1 MSSPVPGVSVLLLL
15 SIVFLPGAVS
25 LRTSRIGEPPD
36 GSNEES
42 VVRIYRPQTDADGEG
57 LPKKLEDFTR
67 VWTERYKQE
76 RHLLEPLPSSVQL
89 ILGVMT
95 TAHQGAYRN
104 VIRQTW
110 LNQKGVCYWTHR
122 PKEGCSVYVAF
133 VIGKTAPPSMQISQS
148 KLEKAQNEEGM
159 LVLDVEENMNDGKSF
174 VWFSTAL
181 KTFPW
186 ATHVGKMDMDTYP
199 FLHKLLGRMD
209 QNRSCVNQTSPYE
222 LIGRPDYF
230 CTGKQHYPE
239 TCKFLNPCP
248 SKDCLGQFHSKLDTV
263 QIGAPWRYLL
273 GQFYILSLPLVQQV
287 NWDPQKGN
295 EDVVVSK
302 AVDQAMRHLHSCVAL
317 RRLDAFVHEHKPVD
331 AAYANNI

>member
-199 FLHKLLGRMD
+199 FLHKLVYRMEL
-209 QNRSCVNQTSPYE
+209 NRRCEGEDGPYE
-222 LIGRPDYF
+222 FIGRPDAWCWDAKACRRSF
-230 CTGKQHYPE
+230 RSACPAGACAAQFVAGRE
-239 TCKFLNPCP
+239 TVPLDGAWRFLAGE
-248 SKDCLGQFHSKLDTV
+248 L
-263 QIGAPWRYLL
+263 
-273 GQFYILSLPLVQQV
+273 YILSLPLVQKV
-287 NWDPQKGN
+287 RWNTMKFGN
-295 EDVVVSK
+295 EDIMITK
-302 AVDQAMRHLHSCVAL
+302 AVDHAASQQQFCVAL
-317 RRLDAFVHEHKPVD
+317 RRPAAWYHRTLESDPAF
-331 AAYANNI
+331 ANNF